1 MASTPLLPL
10 PLAQS
15 HQNSADQQ
23 PKLSLASR
31 VCLYTLVSVPVA
43 LFIYDL
49 ITDELEHDSTYYF
62 FHK

>member
-10 PLAQS
+10 PLVSQQHS
-15 HQNSADQQ
+15 RDQQ
-23 PKLSLASR
+23 AKLSLAAR

-43 LFIYDL
+43 LFIYDF